1 MKQTAIDYF
10 YDRMLKLF
18 MQYHEED
25 VPTINFGEVI
35 TEAYEQ
41 AKAME
46 KEQMD
51 KVSEDWWVEGCS
63 YMKDNKRIYESF
75 EQYYTSTFKS

>member
-1 MKQTAIDYF
+1 MKQTATDYF

-18 MQYHEED
+18 IQYHEED

-46 KEQMD
+46 KEQIND
-51 KVSEDWWVEGCS
+51 AYWEGICNWDETKNS
-63 YMKDNKRIYESF
+63 YYW
-75 EQYYTSTFKS
+75 EQYYNETYNQ

>member
-1 MKQTAIDYF
+1 MKQTATDYF

-25 VPTINFGEVI
+25 VPTIDFSKII

-41 AKAME
+41 AKEME
-46 KEQMD
+46 KQDFITCASNGFNHAYDFLKIKE
-51 KVSEDWWVEGCS
+51 
-63 YMKDNKRIYESF
+63 
-75 EQYYTSTFKS
+75 

>member
-1 MKQTAIDYF
+1 MKQTATDYF

-35 TEAYEQ
+35 TEAYER
-41 AKAME
+41 AKEME
-46 KEQMD
+46 QLQIIDAHDSGYIDGQGQK
-51 KVSEDWWVEGCS
+51 SIS
-63 YMKDNKRIYESF
+63 A
-75 EQYYTSTFKS
+75 EQYYNENYGN

>member
-1 MKQTAIDYF
+1 MKQTATDYF

-25 VPTINFGEVI
+25 VPTIDFSKII
-35 TEAYEQ
+35 TEAHEQ

-46 KEQMD
+46 KEQII
-51 KVSEDWWVEGCS
+51 ET
-63 YMKDNKRIYESF
+63 YNKASAYTWLQIG
-75 EQYYTSTFKS
+75 EQYYNETFNQ

>member
-1 MKQTAIDYF
+1 MKQTATDYF

-25 VPTINFGEVI
+25 VPTIDFSKII
-35 TEAYEQ
+35 TEAFEQ

-46 KEQMD
+46 KEQIVQTYNQGALD
-51 KVSEDWWVEGCS
+51 GLQLG
-63 YMKDNKRIYESF
+63 
-75 EQYYTSTFKS
+75 EQYYNFVFKS

>member
-1 MKQTAIDYF
+1 MKQTATDYF

-46 KEQMD
+46 KQDFITCASNGFNHAYDFLKIKE
-51 KVSEDWWVEGCS
+51 
-63 YMKDNKRIYESF
+63 
-75 EQYYTSTFKS
+75 